1 MNAIKEMFPDK
12 PVTDIDMRSYG
23 MMDAPAV
30 LDKALSFIG

>member
-30 LDKALSFIG
+30 LDKALSLIG